1 MEDLL
6 KELIVATDRYLNA
19 CKDESIDDLYYPI
32 DYGNPPFFILEKMG
46 VDVERLSWK
55 YVDSHA
61 SDIDIANDLKTNV
74 IPRLRN
80 ELYIMNMF
88 RKMGL

>member
-1 MEDLL
+1 MEYLL
-6 KELIVATDRYLNA
+6 KELIVATDRFLNA
-19 CKDESIDDLYYPI
+19 CKDESIDDLCYPI
-32 DYGNPPFFILEKMG
+32 DYANPPFFILENLG
-46 VDVERLSWK
+46 VDVERLSRK

-80 ELYIMNMF
+80 ELYFQTLF
-88 RKMGL
+88 RKYYN